1 MQAIYAKAR
10 RIRVA
15 IFDVDGVL
23 TDGTLYFTDGGE
35 EIKAFDSRDGHGIKM
50 LRDSGVAL
58 AIISGRVSRAVEQRA
73 RNLGVEWLVQGAD
86 DKAKAYAG
94 LLAQHALDS
103 AATAYMGD
111 EVLDLAVMERCGLSL
126 TVPEAP
132 FTVRR
137 AADYVTRAQGGR
149 GAVRE
154 ACELI
159 MHAQG
164 TLGRQLAGDRA

>member
-10 RIRVA
+10 RVRVA

-35 EIKAFDSRDGHGIKM
+35 EIKAFDSRDGHGMKM

-58 AIISGRVSRAVEQRA
+58 AIISGRVSHAVEQRA

-86 DKAKAYAG
+86 DKAQAYAG
-94 LLAQHALDS
+94 LLTQHALDA
-103 AATAYMGD
+103 AATAYIGD
-111 EVLDLAVMERCGLSL
+111 EVLDLPVMQKCGLAL

-132 FTVRR
+132 FAVRR
-137 AADYVTRAQGGR
+137 AADYVTRARGGR

-154 ACELI
+154 VCELI

-164 TLGRQLAGDRA
+164 TLERQLAGERA